1 MRRRLGAGSRS
12 RPPAARS
19 RSGVVRPRLARFDR
33 RAGATYLGAGMR
45 LAGERV
51 LVTGSTSGIGKQVA
65 IRCAG
70 EGARVAVHGRDVARG
85 SAVVRA
91 ITEAGGDAVFVPA
104 ELAEEAACATL
115 VDSAAE
121 RLGGLTVLVNN
132 AAAGSG
138 GRSPIGAFDSAVWER
153 VLRVNLTAVAWLCR
167 AAIPHMLRAGHGS
180 IVNVSSRQ
188 AERASAGLAPYVASK
203 GGLNALTRSIAVD
216 YGRQNIRC
224 NGLSVGYVVNERRD
238 ADMSPERRAELEAMH
253 LTRLG
258 RPDDVAW
265 AVVYL
270 ASGESEFVTGAL
282 IPVDGGGTIARG
294 RVLG

>member
-1 MRRRLGAGSRS
+1 
-12 RPPAARS
+12 
-19 RSGVVRPRLARFDR
+19 
-33 RAGATYLGAGMR
+33 MR

-51 LVTGSTSGIGKQVA
+51 LITGSTSGIGKQVA
-65 IRCAG
+65 LRCA
-70 EGARVAVHGRDVARG
+70 EAGARVAVHGRNAERG
-85 SAVVRA
+85 ASVVQT
-91 ITEAGGDAVFVPA
+91 ITAAGGEAAFIPA
-104 ELAEEAACATL
+104 DLTDEAACATL
-115 VDSAAE
+115 VDTAAE

-132 AAAGSG
+132 AATARG
-138 GRSPIGAFDSAVWER
+138 GQSPIGAFETAVWDR

-188 AERASAGLAPYVASK
+188 AERASPGLAPYAASK

-216 YGRQNIRC
+216 VARQGIRC
-224 NGLSVGYVVNERRD
+224 NALSVGYVVNERRD
-238 ADMSPERRAELEAMH
+238 AGISAERRAELEAMH

-258 RPDDVAW
+258 QPDDVAW

-270 ASGESEFVTGAL
+270 ASRESEFVTGAL